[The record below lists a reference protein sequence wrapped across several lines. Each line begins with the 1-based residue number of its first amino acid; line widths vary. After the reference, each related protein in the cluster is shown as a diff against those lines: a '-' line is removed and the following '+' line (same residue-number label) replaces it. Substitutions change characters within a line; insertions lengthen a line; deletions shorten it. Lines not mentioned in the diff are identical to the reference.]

1 MNKQEIMAEHTK
13 LAAKELYGIIELNV
27 EFPYYLTEGFMVYA
41 GECTYREDKTI
52 RFNGAVYKEDE
63 LGEMAWYIIL
73 HEITHIKI
81 LGHTKEF
88 WAELESNFNKTMH
101 LRKKFYLES
110 GLDGD
115 SYQELD
121 YEIYEDEYPSNPD
134 EVEYDYE
141 NLNSEDD
148 YFQLYKPLGEFD

>member
-1 MNKQEIMAEHTK
+1 
-13 LAAKELYGIIELNV
+13 LNV

-41 GECTYREDKTI
+41 GECTCREDKTI

-81 LGHTKEF
+81 LGHSREF
-88 WAELESNFNKTMH
+88 WAELENNFNKTMD
-101 LRKKFYLES
+101 LRQRFYYES

-115 SYQELD
+115 SYYDLD
-121 YEIYEDEYPSNPD
+121 YATYEDECPSNPD
-134 EVEYDYE
+134 DVEYDYE
-141 NLNSEDD
+141 NLFREDD
-148 YFQLYKPLGEFD
+148 YFEVYAPIGEIE

>member
-13 LAAKELYGIIELNV
+13 LAAKKLYGIIELNV

-52 RFNGAVYKEDE
+52 RFNGAIYKEDE

-81 LGHTKEF
+81 LGHTAEF
-88 WAELESNFNKTMH
+88 WAELEDNFNKTVE
-101 LRKKFYLES
+101 LRKRFYEETR
-110 GLDGD
+110 LDGD
-115 SYQELD
+115 SYIDLE
-121 YEIYEDEYPSNPD
+121 YGTYEDEYPSNPD

-148 YFQLYKPLGEFD
+148 YFQLYKPFGEI

>member
-1 MNKQEIMAEHTK
+1 MNKQELMAEHTK
-13 LAAKELYGIIELNV
+13 SAAKELYGIVDLNV
-27 EFPYYLTEGFMVYA
+27 EFPYYLTEGFEVYA

-81 LGHTKEF
+81 LGHSKEF
-88 WAELESNFNKTMH
+88 WKELENNFNKTMD
-101 LRKKFYLES
+101 LREKFYLES

-115 SYQELD
+115 SYQDLD
-121 YEIYEDEYPSNPD
+121 YEIYEDERPSNPD

-148 YFQLYKPLGEFD
+148 YFKLYKPLGEFD